1 LCRRINGCPPQRR
14 HRKTTQHRLSRS
26 NYFALAAVQSYGSDN
41 LQSQIDDIEAE
52 SIPLISCSDGNRRE
66 PALTPYSVDGKK
78 FASSILGGNRWPFTR
93 QQSKDTVKA

>member
-1 LCRRINGCPPQRR
+1 M
-14 HRKTTQHRLSRS
+14 
-26 NYFALAAVQSYGSDN
+26 ASDN

-78 FASSILGGNRWPFTR
+78 SASSILGGNRWPFTR